1 MLVLVVRF
9 VDCFFLGV
17 MRGMLLFFVLIVV
30 LMTVVSLFS
39 SSPIIIVG
47 ALGGSIYG
55 MCTMFFVQGL
65 LVCLFEVY

>member
-1 MLVLVVRF
+1 
-9 VDCFFLGV
+9 
-17 MRGMLLFFVLIVV
+17 MRGMLLFFVPIDV

-39 SSPIIIVG
+39 LSPIIIVG
-47 ALGGSIYG
+47 AHGGSIYG